1 MLLDPHVKRF
11 LRMVAAGGIPEVS
24 ELTPA
29 EMRQAIL
36 RLAQAVDVKDI
47 PIGKRENRELPGPGG
62 QLPVRIYI
70 PAAIN
75 SGKSA
80 GFVYFH
86 GGAGV
91 FCNIETHEG
100 LCRMS
105 RTRAAAA

>member
-1 MLLDPHVKRF
+1 MPLDPHVKRF
-11 LRMVAAGGIPEVS
+11 LHMVAAGGIPDVS

-47 PIGKRENRELPGPGG
+47 PIGKRENRELPGFGG
-62 QLPVRIYI
+62 PLPVRIYI
-70 PAAIN
+70 PAAIDT
-75 SGKSA
+75 GKSA

-91 FCNIETHEG
+91 FCNLRHTKG
-100 LCRMS
+100 FVGCS

>member
-1 MLLDPHVKRF
+1 MPLDPHVKRF

-47 PIGKRENRELPGPGG
+47 PIGKRENRELPGLGG
-62 QLPVRIYI
+62 LLPIRIYI
-70 PAAIN
+70 PAAID
-75 SGKSA
+75 SKSA

-100 LCRMS
+100 LCRMLANES
-105 RTRAAAA
+105 G